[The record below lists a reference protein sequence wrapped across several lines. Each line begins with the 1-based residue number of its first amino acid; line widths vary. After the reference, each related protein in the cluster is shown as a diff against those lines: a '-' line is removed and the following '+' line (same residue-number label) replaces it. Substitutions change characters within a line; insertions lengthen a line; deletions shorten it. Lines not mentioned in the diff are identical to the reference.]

1 MTSLRRVPTSDL
13 TPEERDAIRALCDA
27 AWGGPDQTFDDDDW
41 QHALGGVHVLVQD
54 AGEILAHASV
64 VPRTLHTGGLDVATG
79 YVEVV
84 ATWPAHQ
91 GRGHGTA
98 VMREVNDHVDR
109 SFALG
114 ALSTGVPA
122 FYGRL
127 GWIPW
132 TGPTSVRV
140 DGGERRTP
148 DEDGGVLVRLT
159 PSSPDLDP
167 AAPLSCDWRPGDVW

>member
-41 QHALGGVHVLVQD
+41 QHALGGVHVLVQE
-54 AGEILAHASV
+54 AGEI
-64 VPRTLHTGGLDVATG
+64 
-79 YVEVV
+79 
-84 ATWPAHQ
+84 
-91 GRGHGTA
+91 A